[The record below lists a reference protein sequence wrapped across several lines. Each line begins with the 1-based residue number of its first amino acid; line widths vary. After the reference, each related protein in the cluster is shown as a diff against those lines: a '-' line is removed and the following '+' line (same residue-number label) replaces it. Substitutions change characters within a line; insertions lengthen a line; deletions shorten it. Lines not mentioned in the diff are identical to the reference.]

1 MKIGL
6 IGTAL
11 VGNTNLGCVALT
23 YSLVK
28 LLNDINQDYKL
39 IVFDW
44 KTNDE
49 AVSEMCKQLNISHE
63 NVENH
68 RMARLDSKH
77 IVKKVSFLNALK
89 KCDVVINLTEGDSF
103 TDIYGDERFNIWASI
118 LNYCE
123 AKKIPV
129 ILGPQTYGPFNNPNN
144 IEAAKNLISGAHEV
158 LTRDEKSQDFIYDIA
173 GRKAILTTDL
183 AFSLPY
189 VQDTVSSEKLKVGIN
204 VSGLLWFENGEKTQK
219 NFQLAVNYQEVIYQI
234 IDRLLKNEKY
244 EIHLIPH
251 VMKSDEKSHQEI
263 IDKYPQIVEAPNF
276 RTPIEAKNY
285 ISAMDVFLGSRM
297 HATIASYSSGVPT
310 IPLSY
315 SRKFEGLFGALGYN
329 HSLSLLS
336 MDDQEIIEQVLEK
349 IESREIL
356 KQEIV
361 ASESL
366 IEEKKAYLKSAIKSS
381 IKALN

>member
-1 MKIGL
+1 MRIGL

-44 KTNDE
+44 KTSDE
-49 AVSEMCKQLNISHE
+49 AVSEMCKQLKISEKNI
-63 NVENH
+63 ENH

-77 IVKKVSFLNALK
+77 IVKRISFLNALK
-89 KCDVVINLTEGDSF
+89 NCDVVINLTEGDSF

-118 LNYCE
+118 LGYCE
-123 AKKIPV
+123 SKNIPV
-129 ILGPQTYGPFNNPNN
+129 ILGPQTYGPFNNQKN
-144 IEAAKNLISGAHEV
+144 IDTAKRIINSAHGV
-158 LTRDEKSQDFIYDIA
+158 FTRDEKSQDFIYEIA
-173 GRKAILTTDL
+173 NRTAMLTTDL

-189 VQDTVSSEKLKVGIN
+189 VQDIISSKKLKIGIN
-204 VSGLLWFENGEKTQK
+204 ISGLLWFENGEKTK
-219 NFQLAVNYQEVIYQI
+219 KDFQLAVNYQEVIYQI
-234 IDRLLKNEKY
+234 IDQLLTDEKY

-251 VMKSDEKSHQEI
+251 VIRSDERSHKEI
-263 IDKYPQIVEAPNF
+263 ITKYPQIVEAPDF
-276 RTPIEAKNY
+276 GTPIEAKNY
-285 ISAMDVFLGSRM
+285 ISAMDVFIGSRM

-329 HSLSLLS
+329 HSLSLLN
-336 MDDQEIIEQVLEK
+336 MDQQEIIELVLKKVEL
-349 IESREIL
+349 RELL
-356 KQEIV
+356 KQEIE
-361 ASESL
+361 ASVPL
-366 IEEKKAYLKSAIKSS
+366 VEEKKSYLKSAIETS
-381 IKALN
+381 INGLN